1 MSDLPKELQDQKEQ
15 NINLRAEIRELHT
28 QVRKWST
35 LCAYVSGISI
45 GSILFV
51 LLFQGLF
58 SADKDCPEPEAC
70 EECPIEKACDPST
83 QIIENSNPNIKE
95 VPSIPKQSQPKYQEI
110 EEKRAEQ
117 TEQIKPAETMTEQ
130 IRQPQREDAEYNFPM
145 KYTIKSG
152 DNFSIIANRFYKR
165 ASLAAWLAKQ
175 NNIEPSKL
183 QIGQEITLPE
193 PP

>member
-1 MSDLPKELQDQKEQ
+1 MSDLQKELQAQKEQ

-45 GSILFV
+45 GCILFV

-58 SADKDCPEPEAC
+58 SAEKECPEPEAC
-70 EECPIEKACDPST
+70 EECPIEKTCDPAT

-95 VPSIPKQSQPKYQEI
+95 VPSMPKQSQPKYQEI
-110 EEKRAEQ
+110 EEKQAGQ
-117 TEQIKPAETMTEQ
+117 TKPTEIITEQ
-130 IRQPQREDAEYNFPM
+130 IRQPQKEDTEYNFPM

-175 NNIEPSKL
+175 NNIDPSKL